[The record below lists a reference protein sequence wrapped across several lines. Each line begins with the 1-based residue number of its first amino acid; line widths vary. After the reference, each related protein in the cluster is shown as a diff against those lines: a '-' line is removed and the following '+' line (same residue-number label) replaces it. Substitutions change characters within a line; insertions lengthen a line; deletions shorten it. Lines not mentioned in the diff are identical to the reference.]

1 MNDTG
6 LVLSGGGARAAYQ
19 AGVLV
24 AIADICAELKIENP
38 FQIYSGISA
47 GAINASMLVATP
59 LNFKDAVLQ
68 LSDLWGRLNS
78 DQVYRSNPF
87 SLTAGGLK
95 WMAELSMGGLI
106 HTPGISLLDTA
117 PLSELVNQNCK
128 FDEIKKKIQAKKL
141 RGIAVSALDYF
152 STSTVT
158 FMHGQKDIQN
168 WKRIRRKSETTQLH
182 AQHVLASAA
191 IPLLFPPIKI
201 GDNYYGDGSIRN
213 LSPSSPAISMGARRL
228 IAIGVRRPEENCYN
242 CPTSRM
248 NSPTLARVVNV
259 LMHAVMMDGLE
270 LDFERIQR
278 INQNL
283 AHLKPEELK
292 SFSVQKIDCLWISP
306 SRDLAELAV
315 QKSENLPR
323 MIRYLLKG
331 LGSLSEASELT
342 SFILFEP
349 TYCRSLLEIG
359 FEDGMKARDRIRH
372 FLSAEPELV
381 KPQILNH

>member
-1 MNDTG
+1 
-6 LVLSGGGARAAYQ
+6 
-19 AGVLV
+19 
-24 AIADICAELKIENP
+24 
-38 FQIYSGISA
+38 
-47 GAINASMLVATP
+47 
-59 LNFKDAVLQ
+59 
-68 LSDLWGRLNS
+68 
-78 DQVYRSNPF
+78 
-87 SLTAGGLK
+87 
-95 WMAELSMGGLI
+95 
-106 HTPGISLLDTA
+106 
-117 PLSELVNQNCK
+117 
-128 FDEIKKKIQAKKL
+128 
-141 RGIAVSALDYF
+141 
-152 STSTVT
+152 
-158 FMHGQKDIQN
+158 
-168 WKRIRRKSETTQLH
+168 
-182 AQHVLASAA
+182 
-191 IPLLFPPIKI
+191 
-201 GDNYYGDGSIRN
+201 
-213 LSPSSPAISMGARRL
+213 MGARRL